1 LNDEDDES
9 DNKSILGT
17 GQASDDA
24 SKRGNLALKTTT
36 EKVLSI

>member
-9 DNKSILGT
+9 DKSILAN

-24 SKRGNLALKTTT
+24 SKQGNLALKTTT